1 MNAITST
8 PKEHAPILPADVQ
21 SDFFGK
27 RCSWQEGA
35 ALAAPGQVRTVPY
48 PISVKGQAPL
58 NGSAACRSA
67 VDMCPAVAQWI
78 PDATIRLQVPL
89 KPRF

>member
-27 RCSWQEGA
+27 RCSWQEG
-35 ALAAPGQVRTVPY
+35 GRTGCARAGTHSPLSNLCQGAGTLERQRSVQERRGYVP
-48 PISVKGQAPL
+48 
-58 NGSAACRSA
+58 RS
-67 VDMCPAVAQWI
+67 CPMD
-78 PDATIRLQVPL
+78 P
-89 KPRF
+89 